1 MVAKKNN
8 CANNHL
14 CNYFHLRGLFINF
27 IFIENLVSCFCAETC
42 NLSTIRGI
50 SSDNASAFVVHAICD
65 LHEAA
70 RVLQLFRSVRGVG
83 PWGARRGGRR
93 FRAAGCSPAAAGSV
107 RRLCLVQEQP
117 LASLSLLRAHNLS
130 LTTAQPC
137 VLIESIC
144 GWASLPRRQFEP
156 QHANLATESR
166 TKEQRSNNAQDKLLT
181 KYGASDHCV
190 DCAQDVDW
198 WWVFANIF
206 HSLLFFHF
214 YFRQTWLNLNLL

>member
-1 MVAKKNN
+1 MILRWNLQFVNN
-8 CANNHL
+8 TRNIIRQCKRIRCARN
-14 CNYFHLRGLFINF
+14 LRFAWG
-27 IFIENLVSCFCAETC
+27 CA
-42 NLSTIRGI
+42 RP
-50 SSDNASAFVVHAICD
+50 AAFS
-65 LHEAA
+65 L
-70 RVLQLFRSVRGVG
+70 
-83 PWGARRGGRR
+83 GARRRTLRSAPWWEALPGGGVLPCGGRLSSPPV
-93 FRAAGCSPAAAGSV
+93 FGPGAALGF
-107 RRLCLVQEQP
+107 
-117 LASLSLLRAHNLS
+117 SLSLLRAHNLS